1 MFLAIFSYVVNH
13 TMITNVLK
21 NINTLKFQN
30 IRTRNYNISKF
41 VGKVK

>member
-1 MFLAIFSYVVNH
+1 MFLAIFGSVVHH

-21 NINTLKFQN
+21 NINTLKCQN
-30 IRTRNYNISKF
+30 TWTQNYNISKF